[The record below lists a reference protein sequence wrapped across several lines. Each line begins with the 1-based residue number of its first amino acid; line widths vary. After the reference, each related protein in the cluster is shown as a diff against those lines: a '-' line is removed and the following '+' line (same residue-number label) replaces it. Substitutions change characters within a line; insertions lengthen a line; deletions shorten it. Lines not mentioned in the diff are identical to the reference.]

1 MEEQSILQTVVDHI
15 IFFAILFVALLVVQK
30 IADFVI
36 SKYFET
42 AYKRASLK
50 SKVTDKKRYDT
61 LSNALKKIVS
71 IALFAFAFLATLTH
85 FDVDTAFL
93 LSGAG
98 AIGIFLGIAGK
109 DILMDLYTGAMVLI
123 EDQYTLGDVIII
135 DQDHSG
141 SVQDITL
148 RTVVLRDID
157 GNLHYVPHSKA
168 QSVINMTPD
177 FSRVKLDVGVAYD
190 ADLEKVKKVINE
202 VGESLANDEAW
213 KADFIKPITFDRTLS
228 FDESAVTVR
237 ALGDVQPGRQWAI
250 SGEFNVRLKA
260 AFDKN
265 GIEIP
270 FPQRVMHMVEDRKTN
285 TKKRT

>member
-1 MEEQSILQTVVDHI
+1 MEETSLFSRLLEHLL
-15 IFFAILFVALLVVQK
+15 FFAILFGVLYVIQKVV
-30 IADFVI
+30 DFLIV
-36 SKYFET
+36 KYFET
-42 AYKRASLK
+42 AYKRASTK
-50 SKVTDKKRYDT
+50 SKHSDKLRYDT
-61 LSNALKKIVS
+61 LANALQKIFSFVLVAVAGLA
-71 IALFAFAFLATLTH
+71 ALSH
-85 FDVDTAFL
+85 FNVDTAFL

-98 AIGIFLGIAGK
+98 ALGIFLGIAGK

-135 DQDHSG
+135 NDDHAG
-141 SVQDITL
+141 AVEDITL

-157 GNLHYVPHSKA
+157 GNLHYVPHSQA

-202 VGESLANDEAW
+202 VGEALANDEDW
-213 KADFIKPITFDRTLS
+213 KADFIKPIAFDRTLS

-237 ALGDVQPGRQWAI
+237 ALGDVQPGRQWAV

-270 FPQRVMHMVEDRKTN
+270 FPQRVMHMVQDPKA
-285 TKKRT
+285 KRAK